1 MLTAPAACQPMPGPP
16 GAAWPAE
23 PGVTYCFPYPACCQ
37 PAAAPSPDR
46 WSWLHTALAAAG
58 PDTALYAALGLMAL
72 VTAVFI
78 VIVRRDVRRIRARR
92 EARQRGRA

>member
-1 MLTAPAACQPMPGPP
+1 L
-16 GAAWPAE
+16 
-23 PGVTYCFPYPACCQ
+23 
-37 PAAAPSPDR
+37 
-46 WSWLHTALAAAG
+46 LAIG